1 LCVPNWDA
9 RHSGRRT
16 PDSSASESSSR
27 GRRRRRRADNA
38 KSASDESSLGDW
50 DGMEDGSGDE
60 DTWEEEEE
68 DIFRNNALADAI
80 LKRPE
85 SIRGLSGSVGKRRVQ
100 SGGQPPMHG
109 MGSGEWIDAL
119 KDPALDKAAR

>member
-1 LCVPNWDA
+1 
-9 RHSGRRT
+9 
-16 PDSSASESSSR
+16 
-27 GRRRRRRADNA
+27 
-38 KSASDESSLGDW
+38 
-50 DGMEDGSGDE
+50 MEDGSGDE

-100 SGGQPPMHG
+100 NGGRPPMHG
-109 MGSGEWIDAL
+109 MGGGVGERMDAL
-119 KDPALDKAAR
+119 KDPALDKAVR